1 MESNTNSIDTA
12 HIKTGVTNKEE
23 GFFHGSWLFEQML
36 LALVRDGES
45 EKLRAFLEESER
57 TKPYN
62 EGKLAEDPLR
72 QAKNIFIG
80 LVTMVG
86 KTAAVPGGL
95 DVEETYRLID
105 LYIQA
110 CEKTVTVEAVR
121 SLEWN
126 MLFDFTERVALSKR
140 PDYLSKEVAMAMD
153 HIQANTN
160 RDLSIDDVA
169 AHIGKSRAWLTT
181 KFRQE
186 LGQSVGQ
193 YITRTKINDAKRLLR
208 HSDLTLSQISSY
220 LGFSSQAYFQTVFKK
235 ETGSTPKE
243 YREYRSSNS

>member
-1 MESNTNSIDTA
+1 MEQQSRQIETA
-12 HIKTGVTNKEE
+12 HAQTGLTDKEE

-36 LALVRDGES
+36 YALVRDGET
-45 EKLRAFLEESER
+45 EKLRRFLEESAQTR
-57 TKPYN
+57 PYN

-110 CEKTVTVEAVR
+110 CEKTAAVEAVR

-126 MLFDFTERVALSKR
+126 MLLDFTERVALSKR
-140 PDYLSKEVAMAMD
+140 PEVLSKEVAQAMD

-160 RDLSIDDVA
+160 RNLTVDDVA
-169 AHIGKSRAWLTT
+169 VHIGKSRAWLTA

-193 YITRTKINDAKRLLR
+193 YINRTKINDAKRLLR

-235 ETGSTPKE
+235 EVGVTPKA
-243 YREYRSSNS
+243 YREYRA